1 MGLLAALRH
10 HQNRAAR
17 LAAAVF
23 ACGWLGFAV
32 APCQAMGAMT
42 EEAPHRGSMPMDD
55 CGHCPPATDTAP
67 DCADA
72 APVNCF
78 SSAPPAIELRQT
90 EQPKPVAIL
99 PAAPADASAL
109 APVPRPPRSP
119 HAHPGP
125 IPHASLQQRYCSYL
139 K

>member
-1 MGLLAALRH
+1 MSWLAALRQ

-32 APCQAMGAMT
+32 APCQAMGALA
-42 EEAPHRGSMPMDD
+42 EQAPHHGSTPMED
-55 CGHCPPATDTAP
+55 CGHCPPVTDTVP
-67 DCADA
+67 DCVDGA
-72 APVNCF
+72 AVDCL
-78 SSAPPAIELRQT
+78 SSAQPAIELRQI

-99 PAAPADASAL
+99 PAAPADTSAL
-109 APVPRPPRSP
+109 APAPRPPRSP
-119 HAHPGP
+119 HACAEPL
-125 IPHASLQQRYCSYL
+125 PHASLQQRYCSYL

>member
-1 MGLLAALRH
+1 MSLLAALRH
-10 HQNRAAR
+10 HQSRAAR

-32 APCQAMGAMT
+32 APCQAMSAMPD
-42 EEAPHRGSMPMDD
+42 EAPHHGTMPVDD
-55 CGHCPPATDTAP
+55 CGHCPPETSNLP

-72 APVNCF
+72 APADCLT
-78 SSAPPAIELRQT
+78 SAQPAIELRQF

-99 PAAPADASAL
+99 PALPTDASSLAL
-109 APVPRPPRSP
+109 APRPPRSTDSRAP
-119 HAHPGP
+119 PL
-125 IPHASLQQRYCSYL
+125 PHASLQQRYCSYL

>member
-1 MGLLAALRH
+1 MSLFDALRH
-10 HQNRAAR
+10 HQSRAAR

-32 APCQAMGAMT
+32 APCQAMGAM
-42 EEAPHRGSMPMDD
+42 PMDD
-55 CGHCPPATDTAP
+55 CGHCPPATETLP

-72 APVNCF
+72 APADCL
-78 SSAPPAIELRQT
+78 AAAQPAIELRQL

-99 PAAPADASAL
+99 PAVVDVCAVASPAA
-109 APVPRPPRSP
+109 RPPGAPRERAAP
-119 HAHPGP
+119 LA
-125 IPHASLQQRYCSYL
+125 HASLQQRYCSYL